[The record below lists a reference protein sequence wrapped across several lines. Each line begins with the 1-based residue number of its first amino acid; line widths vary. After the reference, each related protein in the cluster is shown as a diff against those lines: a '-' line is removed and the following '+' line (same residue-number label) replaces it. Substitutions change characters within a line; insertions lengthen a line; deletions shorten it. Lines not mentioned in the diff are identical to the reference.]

1 MNKSRKITNDSI
13 ERKRRKFSSDLQK
26 EFDVRAEERRIILK
40 ARPPAET
47 PSLVEIPSV
56 VPIPH
61 VVQQKPPKRK
71 AFTSA
76 IENIK
81 VKRPRLE
88 DILINIPHH
97 QALKVLSRIRM
108 NQLRRLIS
116 SMKIS

>member
-13 ERKRRKFSSDLQK
+13 EGKRRKFSSDLQK
-26 EFDVRAEERRIILK
+26 EFDVEERRIILK
-40 ARPPAET
+40 ARSLAET
-47 PSLVEIPSV
+47 PSLVKIPSV

-61 VVQQKPPKRK
+61 VVQQKTPKRK

-108 NQLRRLIS
+108 NRLRRLIS